1 MDRLNT
7 TSKRVYLFLHNSM
20 ETYFNIRYEM
30 NKQAVWAAIDQQLI
44 RNQPGYICV
53 ADGVILNIANRD
65 ASYLKVIN
73 GSMFSICDS
82 SYVPLYLK
90 WIYGIKR
97 EQYCGSQIFMDLIS
111 MKKYRMFFMGT
122 SQQTLSALKANL
134 EKIDPQVADMTFY
147 DLPYRTVDQFD
158 YSDIANRIKADG
170 AQIIWVA
177 LGAPKQEIFMSK
189 LKPYLNHGVMI
200 AVGAAFKFYSGQEEK
215 RAPQWMVQYHLE
227 FVYRIFSNPKKQL
240 RRCAWIVITLPKLL
254 YGEWKKK
261 NSRKKK

>member
-1 MDRLNT
+1 
-7 TSKRVYLFLHNSM
+7 M

-30 NKQAVWAAIDQQLI
+30 DKQAVWRVIDEQLS

-65 ASYLKVIN
+65 ANYLKVIN

-82 SYVPLYLK
+82 SYVPIYLK

-97 EQYCGSQIFMDLIS
+97 EQYCGSQIFMDIIK

-122 SQQTLSALKANL
+122 STQTLTALKTNL
-134 EKIDPQVADMTFY
+134 TKWDSCIADMMFY
-147 DLPYRTVDQFD
+147 ELPFRAVEDFD
-158 YSDIANRIKADG
+158 YKAIAEKVNTDG
-170 AQIIWVA
+170 ADVIWVA

-189 LKPYLNHGVMI
+189 LKPYLNRGVMI
-200 AVGAAFKFYSGQEEK
+200 AVGAAFKFYSGLDEK
-215 RAPQWMVQYHLE
+215 RAPQWMVKHHLE
-227 FVYRIFSNPKKQL
+227 FVYRIFSDPKKQL

-254 YGEWKKK
+254 FGEWKRKK
-261 NSRKKK
+261 NKTRAYRNSNR